1 MLSAENVRYS
11 FGQTVA
17 LASVSATVAPGERVA
32 LIGPSGSGKT
42 TFLYCLAG
50 LLRPDSGQISF
61 NGRDLANLSDEEV
74 SSLRLRSF
82 GFVFQFA
89 ELVPELT
96 ISENIALPLDLAGVN
111 RRERARRVGDLL
123 ERLGLDGEAK
133 RRPAQV
139 SGGQAQRA
147 AVARAVAHRPAVI
160 FADEPTG
167 SLDTTNGEAVIDLLF
182 GLSEEQ
188 GAAIVLV
195 THDPKT
201 AHMADRLLEM
211 RDGRLSTEVAAV

>member
-1 MLSAENVRYS
+1 MLNAIDVRYS

-17 LASVSATVAPGERVA
+17 LADASATVAPGEKVA
-32 LIGPSGSGKT
+32 LVGPSGSGKT

-50 LLRPDSGQISF
+50 LLRPGRGQVLF
-61 NGRDLANLSDEEV
+61 NGKDLAKMSDEER
-74 SSLRLRSF
+74 SDLRLRSF

-96 ISENIALPLDLAGVN
+96 IRENVALPLDLAGVD
-111 RRERARRVGDLL
+111 RAERAERVALL
-123 ERLGLDGEAK
+123 LDRLGLTSEAG

-147 AVARAVAHRPAVI
+147 AVARAIVHRPSVV

-167 SLDTTNGEAVIDLLF
+167 SLDTANGEAVIDLLF

-188 GAAIVLV
+188 GSAVVLV
-195 THDPKT
+195 THDPKI
-201 AHMADRLLEM
+201 ACRADRVLEL
-211 RDGRLSTEVAAV
+211 RDGRLLAEVPSP